1 MIQIGD
7 RTYHL
12 LFPDLLR
19 PLNAAELDSLRT
31 SIRERGVCVPVVID
45 ESGGIIDGGNR
56 ATLAAELGL
65 DSIPTQLVVGLDDS
79 QKVQLAY
86 QLNETRR
93 QLSQADR
100 EEARKNRDRRLAR
113 IAAARAEGQSLRAIA
128 ETEGVSEKQVRADIK
143 ELQDPETPH
152 SDDES
157 AGADHSAPAL
167 SPEKVT
173 GKDGKGYP
181 ADNSPQAVEGRRQAI
196 AEKLAEGKTEEQV
209 AEEVGVSRRAVQMAK
224 KKLKDTPDEE
234 PGDDQAEADATKKP
248 AGPVDAWGIPIQPH
262 AVEAFASLPQFDE
275 LLALLRKAKKLY
287 SALALQ
293 EGGKYLQASE
303 VSKCVVGSQG
313 ETSRRFVSKGID
325 AAIKAVED
333 AQPRY
338 TVCPWEYSE
347 KGHPDDCRTCYGLKW
362 TTEVR
367 KGSVP
372 DSILQRIKEA
382 FGV

>member
-19 PLNAAELDSLRT
+19 PLNEAERDSLRN

-79 QKVQLAY
+79 QKVLLAY

-113 IAAARAEGQSLRAIA
+113 IAASRAEGQSLRAIA
-128 ETEGVSEKQVRADIK
+128 ATEGVSPVQIRADIK
-143 ELQDPETPH
+143 ELQDLATGASEPGGDTVNPLTV
-152 SDDES
+152 SPP
-157 AGADHSAPAL
+157 AG
-167 SPEKVT
+167 KVV
-173 GKDGKGYP
+173 GKDGVARP
-181 ADNSPQAVEGRRQAI
+181 AVNDAATVAERDSLIQA
-196 AEKLAEGKTEEQV
+196 KLAEGKTVAEV
-209 AEEVGVSRRAVQMAK
+209 AEEVGASERTVKRAK
-224 KKLKDTPDEE
+224 KRGQDIPDEE
-234 PGDDQAEADATKKP
+234 ADEPKKP
-248 AGPVDAWGIPIQPH
+248 TAPVDGWGVPIQPH
-262 AVEAFASLPQFDE
+262 AEAAFACVAKFDE
-275 LLALLRKAKKLY
+275 LLKLLRQARRLY
-287 SALALQ
+287 SELAL
-293 EGGKYLQASE
+293 EPGGKWLQVPE
-303 VSKCVVGSQG
+303 VARCMQG
-313 ETSRRFVSKGID
+313 DDGENSRRFRCKGID
-325 AAIKAVED
+325 EAIRAVEN
-333 AQPRY
+333 ARPTH
-338 TVCPWEYSE
+338 TVCPWEYAE
-347 KGHPDDCRTCYGLKW
+347 AGHPKDCRTCRGLHW
-362 TTEVR
+362 TTPLS
-367 KGSVP
+367 KQAVP

>member
-1 MIQIGD
+1 MDNTIRIGSSEY
-7 RTYHL
+7 RILY
-12 LFPDLLR
+12 PDLLR
-19 PLNAAELDSLRT
+19 PLNAAERDSLRT

-93 QLSQADR
+93 QLSQGDR

-128 ETEGVSEKQVRADIK
+128 EAEGVSEKQVRADIK
-143 ELQDPETPH
+143 ELQDPATGEPATADP
-152 SDDES
+152 S
-157 AGADHSAPAL
+157 AVAG
-167 SPEKVT
+167 SPEKVI
-173 GKDGKGYP
+173 GKDGKERP
-181 ADNSPQAVEGRRQAI
+181 ASNSAEAVAERRGAI
-196 AEKLAEGKTEEQV
+196 AEKLAEGKTQKQV
-209 AEEVGVSRRAVQMAK
+209 AEEVGVSERTVRAVKQEMG
-224 KKLKDTPDEE
+224 TPD
-234 PGDDQAEADATKKP
+234 DDQAEADEPKKP
-248 AGPVDAWGIPIQPH
+248 TGPVDGWGVPIQPH
-262 AVEAFASLPQFDE
+262 AEEAFACLPQFDE
-275 LLALLRKAKKLY
+275 LLSLLRKAKKLY

-293 EGGKYLQASE
+293 EGGKYLQAPE
-303 VSKCVVGSQG
+303 VAKCVVGNQG
-313 ETSRRFVSKGID
+313 ETSRRFVNKGID

-333 AQPRY
+333 ARPRY

-367 KGSVP
+367 KGSV
-372 DSILQRIKEA
+372 SEAIVKRIREV